1 MTALAIPAPA
11 DSLRFAV
18 TFFQDHAAS
27 SKHEEFYTLPSLA
40 ARIRATTATE
50 KRRLPWLKLARFGEQ
65 RTEKGSLRHDANMLA
80 VSGIEAD
87 YDAGDIPMVEAVER
101 LNKAGVWAMVYT
113 SPSHTDA
120 APRWRVL
127 VPLSEELPPER
138 RDAMMGRLNGL
149 FDGQFAPE
157 SWARSQGYYF
167 GSVAGNPA
175 HHVELVEGAPLDTLD
190 ELDRIWRGKPNTTP
204 SATSLDSGERNGRVN
219 AAELV
224 EQIISGDAYH
234 TAKVR
239 LLGHWARQGVPYM
252 DARTR
257 LVEAMEQV
265 ALTARDARWRS
276 RRADIDRCLT
286 DIYGKDAATKDA
298 AARQDGD
305 PPPATPE
312 MGFLSRTRLPA
323 PPLPLDAFGPWWASW
338 IADTAA
344 GANAPPDY
352 VALPLL
358 SVGSALIGNA
368 RWPRGWPGWFE
379 PPTLWC
385 ASVGNPSS
393 GKSPG
398 AAPVI
403 RDVLGLVEANMAGD
417 YPAEMEAW
425 KEAAKVAEAVA
436 RKWEKE
442 VAKALEA
449 GNEIPAK
456 PREAIVSDKPV
467 RPRVRVSDTTVE
479 ALAPLLRALPKGVLN
494 VRDELAGWLLNLS
507 RYNGGTDRPFW
518 LESYVGGSYTVD
530 RQKHPDPIHLPRLA
544 VPAFGT
550 IQPDRLHDALTGTDD
565 GLAGRFLWA
574 WPDPVPFR
582 RPSTATNAPAAAM
595 ALGRLAALLM
605 IEGENEE
612 LKPAFIGLVPDA
624 ADLLER
630 FAQDMQDKETEAHG
644 LLRSSIGKARGQA
657 LRLALVLEYL
667 RWCVCDGKPEP
678 QQVGADAMQAAADL
692 MRTYYLPMA
701 ARVLGDGSVPAEE
714 RNARTLAE
722 WIMRTRPALV
732 NVSIV
737 RDRARL
743 PGLRESELVK
753 QACRFL
759 ADARWLLP
767 VDETGKPGR
776 PRGDWLVHPLLW
788 AAAP

>member
-1 MTALAIPAPA
+1 MTAVVTPTPA
-11 DSLRFAV
+11 DTLRFAV
-18 TFFQDHAAS
+18 TFFQNHGAS
-27 SKHEEFYTLPSLA
+27 SKHEEFYSLPSLA

-50 KRRLPWLKLARFGEQ
+50 KRSLPWLKLARFGEQ

-87 YDAGDIPMVEAVER
+87 YDAGVMPVAEAVER
-101 LNKAGVWAMVYT
+101 LTKAGAMAIVYT

-157 SWARSQGYYF
+157 SWARSQSYFF

-175 HHVELVEGAPLDTLD
+175 HHVELIDGAPLDTLA
-190 ELDRIWRGKPNTTP
+190 ELDRIWRGKPNTAS
-204 SATSLDSGERNGRVN
+204 SATGLGDGKCSGRVN
-219 AAELV
+219 AAELI

-234 TAKVR
+234 TAAVR
-239 LLGHWARQGVPYM
+239 LLGHWARQDVPYM

-257 LVEAMEQV
+257 LIEAMEQV
-265 ALTARDARWRS
+265 APTARDARWRS

-286 DIYGKDAATKDA
+286 DIYGKNAAAKDA

-305 PPPATPE
+305 PPPSVPE
-312 MGFLSRTRLPA
+312 VGFLSRTRLPA

-352 VALPLL
+352 VVLPLL
-358 SVGSALIGNA
+358 SVASALIGNA

-379 PPTLWC
+379 PPVLWC

-425 KEAAKVAEAVA
+425 KEAAKVSEAVA
-436 RKWEKE
+436 RKWEKD
-442 VAKALEA
+442 VAKALED
-449 GNEIPAK
+449 GKEVPAK
-456 PREAIVSDKPV
+456 PREAIVPDKPV
-467 RPRVRVSDTTVE
+467 RPRVRISDTTVE
-479 ALAPLLRALPKGVLN
+479 ALAPLLRGLPKGVLN

-582 RPSTATNAPAAAM
+582 RPKVSTNAPAAAA
-595 ALGRLAALLM
+595 ALGRLVALSM
-605 IEGENEE
+605 IGGEDGEP
-612 LKPAFIGLVPDA
+612 KPDFISLTSEA

-630 FAQDMQDKETEAHG
+630 FAQDMQAAEEGAYG
-644 LLRSSIGKARGQA
+644 LLRSSMGKARGQA
-657 LRLALVLEYL
+657 LRLALVLELL
-667 RWCVCDGKPEP
+667 RWCACDGKPEP
-678 QQVGADAMQAAADL
+678 RQVSADAIEAAISL
-692 MRTYYLPMA
+692 MGSYFLPMA
-701 ARVLGDGSVPAEE
+701 ARVLGDASVPAEE
-714 RNARTLAE
+714 HNARTLAQ
-722 WIMRTRPALV
+722 WIIRTRPAVV
-732 NVSIV
+732 NVSAI
-737 RDRARL
+737 RDGARL
-743 PGLRESELVK
+743 PGLRESEPVK

-759 ADARWLLP
+759 TDARWLLP
-767 VDETGKPGR
+767 RGETGKAGR
-776 PRGDWLVHPLLW
+776 PRGDWMVNPLLW
-788 AAAP
+788 TIVP